1 MRSLLMLTVLLGVA
15 QAAPVANTTAGV
27 LDALGPLSMRA
38 YDPVP
43 VIAAVNHLQPMGKA
57 KGVAAIRAWLKTRK
71 TDHTRGPTAI
81 YAVLRVLLP
90 APPKARLR
98 PPALGAPTPAPT
110 PNEAKHLPQFPILIL
125 DDVPLSVV
133 DGHVLG
139 GMAEPAGMYLDY
151 LEKEGIWRNKRLAPK
166 SAGSVRYTLMHF
178 GLYAGTHPVSR
189 AIEGQLKRLEGPR

>member
-1 MRSLLMLTVLLGVA
+1 MRYLLMLILSLGVA
-15 QAAPVANTTAGV
+15 QAAPQHSSTDGLLA
-27 LDALGPLSMRA
+27 ALGPLSMSV

-57 KGVAAIRAWLKTRK
+57 KGVAAIRAWLKGRRAAK
-71 TDHTRGPTAI
+71 AQIPTGI

-90 APPKARLR
+90 APPKTRLR
-98 PPALGAPTPAPT
+98 PPALGAPAPT
-110 PNEAKHLPQFPILIL
+110 PTDEQTKHLPDFPILIL
-125 DDVPLSVV
+125 DGVPLSVV
-133 DGHVLG
+133 DGYMLG

-151 LEKEGIWRNKRLAPK
+151 LDKEGRWLAQPLVPK
-166 SAGSVRYTLMHF
+166 SAGSVRYTLIHF